1 MRRIKN
7 KYKKQN
13 KPSFTLGLF
22 CFEDSFIGIVDG
34 KPMKFVNEE
43 EYLEYIFLFSFA
55 YKFYFVRPMVIFY
68 WFFFPLYTIISSR
81 AKSAYI
87 TTSAIKI

>member
-34 KPMKFVNEE
+34 KTMKFVNEE
-43 EYLEYIFLFSFA
+43 EYLEYIPFCFIFIIFA
-55 YKFYFVRPMVIFY
+55 CAKMRYAASPRDIRLWRAICRRGGVRGTDEDRV
-68 WFFFPLYTIISSR
+68 
-81 AKSAYI
+81 
-87 TTSAIKI
+87 